1 VASNLTRDEAHD
13 RGRLI
18 DVRSYRVD
26 LDLAGDEDVFTSET
40 SVSFGCSRPGAG
52 TYIDLSAPA
61 VTEVVLNGRP
71 VGPESFDGDRITLT
85 GLAADNELRVR
96 ASCAYSRNGEGLHRF
111 RDPADG
117 DVYLYS
123 DLETFDAHRVYA
135 CFDQPDLKATFEFT
149 VTVPAQWRVI
159 SNMAP
164 DVTGEPAGT
173 AHGRE
178 TARWHFPPSPVMPTY
193 ITAVAAGPYH
203 QVLSEHDGIPLGLYC
218 RQSLA
223 QYLDADEI
231 FEVTRQGFGF
241 FHRAFATRYPFGKY
255 DQLFVPEYKA
265 GAMENAGCVTFLE
278 DYLFR
283 SRVTDFRRQSRATTI
298 LHEMAH
304 MWFGDLVTMRWWDD
318 LWLNE
323 SFATWASVFA
333 QAEATRWRGAW
344 TSFAQLEKA
353 WAYRQD
359 QLPSTHPI
367 AADVPDIAAVDV
379 NFDGITY
386 AKGAAVLKQLV
397 AYVGLDNFLAGLRRY
412 FGQYAW
418 SNATLGD
425 LLAQLEAASGRE
437 LAGWSKQWLE
447 TAGVNTL
454 RPEFELAGDGTFTE
468 FAVRQEAPES
478 HPVLRDHRIAIGLY
492 DRTTAGLVRRR
503 RVETDISGERT
514 VVPALAG
521 ESRPD
526 LVLINDDDLTYAKV
540 RLDPHSMA
548 TLSTSI
554 SQFTEGLPAALCW
567 AAAWDMCRDAE
578 LPAREYI
585 ELVLGGIGSVTD
597 VSVVQTL
604 LRQVDAALRRYT
616 DPQWRQAG
624 LDRTASALRRLLE
637 AAEPG
642 SDIQLSYAQAFIGV
656 ALSPGDLALLHGL
669 LDGGVTI
676 AGLTVDTELR
686 WRILHRLVSRGAA
699 GEAEIRAELARDAT
713 DAGERH
719 AASCRAAV
727 PEPAAKQ
734 AAWAQIVGGSL
745 PNATF
750 RAMLAGF
757 MNPDQATLLAPYADR
772 YFEVVS
778 DIWRDWTP
786 DMARWFVSYAYPLT
800 DDPSVI
806 AKTTELIARTG
817 PPPGLTRLLIE
828 GRDSVQRALRCQER
842 DRQAGG

>member
-1 VASNLTRDEAHD
+1 MASNLTRDEAHD
-13 RGRLI
+13 RARLVN
-18 DVRSYRVD
+18 VRSYHVD
-26 LDLAGDEDVFTSET
+26 LDLTGDDDVFTSQT
-40 SVSFGCSRPGAG
+40 TVTFGCSRPGAG
-52 TYIDLSAPA
+52 TYVDLTAPA
-61 VTEVVLNGRP
+61 VTEIVLNGQQ
-71 VGPESFDGDRITLT
+71 VGPGAFDGDRITLAN
-85 GLAADNELRVR
+85 LAADNELRVR
-96 ASCAYSRNGEGLHRF
+96 ASCGYSRNGEGLHRF
-111 RDPADG
+111 RDPVDG
-117 DVYLYS
+117 GVYLYS

-164 DVTGEPAGT
+164 DVTGEPAG
-173 AHGRE
+173 GQQ
-178 TARWHFPPSPVMPTY
+178 TARWHFPPSPVMSTY

-203 QVLSEHDGIPLGLYC
+203 QVLTEHDGIPLGLYC

-223 QYLDADEI
+223 RYLDPDEI
-231 FEVTRQGFGF
+231 FEVTRQGFDF
-241 FHRAFATRYPFGKY
+241 FHEAFATRYPFGKY

-323 SFATWASVFA
+323 SFATWASVHA

-367 AADVPDIAAVDV
+367 AADVPDIAAVEV

-397 AYVGLDNFLAGLRRY
+397 AYVGLGNFLAGLRRY

-454 RPEFELAGDGTFTE
+454 RPEFELAPDGTFAQ
-468 FAVRQEAPES
+468 FAVRQEAPET

-492 DRTTAGLVRRR
+492 DRTPAGLVRRR

-514 VVPALAG
+514 VVAALGG
-521 ESRPD
+521 EPQPD
-526 LVLINDDDLTYAKV
+526 LVLINDDDLTYAKI
-540 RLDPHSMA
+540 RLDPHSAA
-548 TLSTSI
+548 TLTASI
-554 SQFTEGLPAALCW
+554 GEFTETLPAALCW

-578 LPAREYI
+578 LPAREYVR
-585 ELVLGGIGSVTD
+585 LVLGGIGAVSD

-604 LRQVDAALRRYT
+604 IRQTDATLRRYA
-616 DPQWRQAG
+616 DPGWRQTGLTLTAG
-624 LDRTASALRRLLE
+624 ALRQLME
-637 AAEPG
+637 QAEPG
-642 SDIQLSYAQAFIGV
+642 SDVQLIYAQAFIGL
-656 ALSPGDLALLHGL
+656 ALSGADLALLAGL
-669 LDGGVTI
+669 LDGTVTI
-676 AGLTVDTELR
+676 EGLTVDTELR

-699 GEAEIRAELARDAT
+699 GEPQIEAELGRDAT
-713 DAGERH
+713 DAGDRH
-719 AASCRAAV
+719 AVACRASV
-727 PEPAAKQ
+727 PDPAAKE
-734 AAWAQIVGGSL
+734 AAWAQIVSGTL

-757 MNPDQATLLAPYADR
+757 MDADQPELLAPYVDR
-772 YFEVVS
+772 YFEVVG
-778 DIWRDWTP
+778 DVWRDWTT
-786 DMARWFVSYAYPLT
+786 DMARWFVSYAYPS
-800 DDPSVI
+800 DDDRAVI
-806 AKTTELIARTG
+806 AKTTELIEGSDLPA
-817 PPPGLTRLLIE
+817 GLARLLVE
-828 GRDSVQRALRCQER
+828 GRDGLRRALRCQQR
-842 DRQAGG
+842 DRQAEG